1 MKVVGLL
8 LAPWL
13 ALAFCVGAAAPRT
26 ILFDAGQ
33 NVGRVFVADA
43 RAKAGTAP
51 GELPHVDGIRPATA
65 KDAPDEPTF
74 TAAGL
79 GLGVSLGRW
88 AAATG
93 SATIEPEKGRDRAI
107 CTFHRLIPFGI
118 YSVFVG
124 NIAHPHAALVPLDG
138 SGLHDSFQASI
149 RGWARLTTLTARPLT
164 RDDVL
169 VLVFHADGE
178 SHGRS
183 PGNLDAD
190 AAEQLFA
197 RV

>member
-1 MKVVGLL
+1 MRVVGSL

-51 GELPHVDGIRPATA
+51 GGLPHVDGIRPATA

-74 TAAGL
+74 TASGL

-88 AAATG
+88 VAATG
-93 SATIEPEKGRDRAI
+93 SATIVPEEGRDRVI
-107 CTFHRLIPFGI
+107 CTFQRLIPFGV

-124 NIAHPHAALVPLDG
+124 SITHPHAALVPLDG

-149 RGWARLTTLTARPLT
+149 RGLARLATLTARPLT
-164 RDDVL
+164 RADVL